1 MLNIFCSAVIFFIS
15 GFPGRDA
22 MKSTTAPDFSVDC
35 PEILVNYVIKEND
48 SALYTIDFELSGG
61 SAPYKLIFYKASG
74 KLISSDFTKKRF
86 TGLGP
91 GEYQLT
97 AIDKNNCR
105 ITQKVQLP

>member
-1 MLNIFCSAVIFFIS
+1 MLNIFCSVVIFFIS
-15 GFPGRDA
+15 TSPGWEVL
-22 MKSTTAPDFSVDC
+22 KSKTAPELNTGC
-35 PEILVNYVIKEND
+35 PEILVNYAIKKND
-48 SALYTIDFELSGG
+48 SALYSIDFELSGG
-61 SAPYKLIFYKASG
+61 IAPYKLIFYKASG

-86 TGLGP
+86 SGLGP

>member
-1 MLNIFCSAVIFFIS
+1 
-15 GFPGRDA
+15 
-22 MKSTTAPDFSVDC
+22 
-35 PEILVNYVIKEND
+35 
-48 SALYTIDFELSGG
+48 
-61 SAPYKLIFYKASG
+61 LIFYKASG

-86 TGLGP
+86 SGLGP